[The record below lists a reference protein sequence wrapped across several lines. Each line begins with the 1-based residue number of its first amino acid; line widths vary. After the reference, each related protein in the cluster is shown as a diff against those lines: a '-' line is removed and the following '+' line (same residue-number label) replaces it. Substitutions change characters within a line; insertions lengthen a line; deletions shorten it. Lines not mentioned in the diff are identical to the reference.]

1 MEKLNL
7 ILDKK
12 YQSLAYIENYINK
25 NTSAKEGFK

>member
-7 ILDKK
+7 IYGKNV
-12 YQSLAYIENYINK
+12 SFLAYIENYINK